1 MVSDLLALLD
11 TLDGL
16 HKAATEGEWF
26 VATGCSWRR
35 ILIVGP
41 DSPVVVPTIERDGH
55 PDLHATMPT
64 LESIVALHNAYPRL
78 SAALREALDVGAHPH
93 IVTCNAARTTP
104 IGGDMCSCPAGLE
117 IKRLRVALTPT
128 TDGEREAREWVARFD
143 LDRPMYAGDFA
154 LCPSHLRT
162 ALALLATERAKAA
175 DAARERAAI
184 VADLRSRLDNLWA
197 LMQDHTA
204 SPETIAYYQ
213 GARETRA
220 FLADRYE
227 SGAHTKVTP

>member
-1 MVSDLLALLD
+1 MASDLLTLLD
-11 TLDGL
+11 DLDRL
-16 HKAATEGEWF
+16 HGAATEGEWF

-78 SAALREALDVGAHPH
+78 AQALR
-93 IVTCNAARTTP
+93 T
-104 IGGDMCSCPAGLE
+104 
-117 IKRLRVALTPT
+117 ALTPT
-128 TDGEREAREWVARFD
+128 TDGEREAREALARYD
-143 LDRPMYAGDFA
+143 SDPYHGDPQEQDIDA
-154 LCPSHLRT
+154 DHLRT
-162 ALALLATERAKAA
+162 ALALLDAERAKAA

>member
-11 TLDGL
+11 ALDGL
-16 HKAATEGEWF
+16 HKAATNHLLDPKEAGGWSAAGK
-26 VATGCSWRR
+26 V
-35 ILIVGP
+35 
-41 DSPVVVPTIERDGH
+41 IE
-55 PDLHATMPT
+55 
-64 LESIVALHNAYPRL
+64 AYPRL

-117 IKRLRVALTPT
+117 IKRLRAALAPT
-128 TDGEREAREWVARFD
+128 TDGEREARSIATGRNHLDLVTLPLDAR
-143 LDRPMYAGDFA
+143 LSA
-154 LCPSHLRT
+154 LRHV
-162 ALALLATERAKAA
+162 LALLDAERAKAA